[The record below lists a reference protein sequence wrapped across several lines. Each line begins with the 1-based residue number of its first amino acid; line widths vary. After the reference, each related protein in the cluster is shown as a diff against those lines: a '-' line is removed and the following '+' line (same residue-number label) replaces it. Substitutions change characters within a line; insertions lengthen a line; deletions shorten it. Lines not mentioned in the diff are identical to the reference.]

1 MKKRYIILTLVLMFF
16 MMNKVEAK
24 EVNVTIPKF
33 RVALN
38 NIEMR

>member
-24 EVNVTIPKF
+24 EVSVTIPKF